1 MKRECAR
8 ILHDILLVP
17 VVIYGSETVIWK
29 EERSRIKVVQMENF
43 RGLLGI
49 R

>member
-17 VVIYGSETVIWK
+17 VVIYGSETVIWE